1 MLPRTPQTDTRNRIL
16 CIALLLFTWVIVII
30 WRLGWLQVVKNE
42 HYLAKAARNYTK
54 EVDLVPARGSILD
67 RNGKELAYTIISE
80 SVFVDLKLLKEER
93 DRQRAASLLAPL
105 LDLDEE
111 ELLRKLTGNASFVW
125 IKRKVE
131 PETANTVRSII
142 EEKRLSG
149 IAIKKETQ
157 RFYPNDSLAA
167 HLIGYIGA
175 EERGLAG
182 LEQTQDRHL
191 QGRPGEIDFMKD
203 GRGLPYQRHETPA
216 LGGAQLVTTID
227 AALQYKVE
235 VLLAEAVQ
243 KAGARGASAVVLDPQ
258 TGEILALA
266 NAPAFNPNERPETA
280 NDPVR
285 HNRAISFPYEPG
297 SIFKLVTYAAAFEE
311 GLADPDE
318 MIDCGRGQIAIGKR
332 VIHDEHSY
340 GVISIADAF
349 AKSSNVGAIRI
360 AQRLGKE
367 RLFDYID
374 RFGFGSRTG
383 VELPGES
390 RGIVNPLPRWRP
402 DSIGSVAIGQEISV
416 TLLQAASAISIVAH
430 QGIWTKPHLVKR
442 LVAQDGRV
450 LSELTPE
457 TRRVISEETAGKMRG
472 LLERVVTHGTGRHG
486 IKLAGYTSAGKTGTA
501 QKVDERTKRYSKY
514 MSSFAGFVPAG
525 DPRFVIVVMID
536 EPSGQHYGGIVAA
549 PVFNQIAEAAL
560 GDFAVPPDDE
570 GFRQA
575 LAELSKKYAKNEES
589 GVQRRE
595 LEVESLASGVSNSY
609 SLSSSPAGV
618 SGQTIPAVVM
628 PDIRG
633 RGVRAVVRACAEL
646 NLNVK
651 LRGSGI
657 AVKQNPAPGTI
668 VREGDECRVEFQ

>member
-54 EVDLVPARGSILD
+54 EVELVPARGSILD

-80 SVFVDLKLLKEER
+80 SVFVDLKLLREER

-105 LDLDEE
+105 LDLDEG
-111 ELLRKLTGNASFVW
+111 ELLGKLTGNSSFVW

-131 PETANTVRSII
+131 PDTANTVRSII
-142 EEKRLSG
+142 EEHRLSG
-149 IAIKKETQ
+149 VAIKKETQ

-167 HLIGYIGA
+167 HLIGYVSA

-182 LEQTQDRHL
+182 LERTQDQHL

-203 GRGLPYQRHETPA
+203 GRGLPYERHETPA
-216 LGGAQLVTTID
+216 VGGAQLVTTID

-235 VLLAEAVQ
+235 ALLAEAVH
-243 KAGARGASAVVLDPQ
+243 KTGARGASAVVLDPQ

-266 NAPAFNPNERPETA
+266 NAPAFNPNGRPEIA
-280 NDPVR
+280 DDPVR

-311 GLADPDE
+311 GLAEPDE
-318 MIDCGRGQIAIGKR
+318 MIDCGRGEIAIGQR

-367 RLFDYID
+367 RLFDYIA
-374 RFGFGSRTG
+374 RFGFGSKTG

-390 RGIVNPLPRWRP
+390 RGIVNPLASWRP
-402 DSIGSVAIGQEISV
+402 DSIGSVAIGQEIAV
-416 TLLQAASAISIVAH
+416 TLLQAASAISIIAH

-442 LVAQDGRV
+442 LVAQDGRA

-457 TRRVISEETAGKMRG
+457 ARRVISEETAEKMRG
-472 LLERVVTHGTGRHG
+472 LLGRVVTHGTGRHA
-486 IKLAGYTSAGKTGTA
+486 IQLAGYTSAGKTGTA
-501 QKVDERTKRYSKY
+501 QKIDERTKRYAKY

-536 EPSGQHYGGIVAA
+536 EPAGQHYGGVVAA
-549 PVFNQIAEAAL
+549 PVFNMIAEAAL
-560 GDFAVPPDDE
+560 GDYAVPPDDE

-589 GVQRRE
+589 GVRSRE
-595 LEVESLASGVSNSY
+595 SGVGSLESGVRSSY
-609 SLSSSPAGV
+609 SLSSSPDAG
-618 SGQTIPAVVM
+618 SGRTAPAGVM

-657 AVKQNPAPGTI
+657 AVKQKPAPGTI

>member
-1 MLPRTPQTDTRNRIL
+1 MLPRRPQTDTRNRIL

-30 WRLGWLQVVKNE
+30 WRLGWLQVVMNE
-42 HYLAKAARNYTK
+42 HYLAKAARNYIK
-54 EVDLVPARGSILD
+54 EVDLVAARGSILD

-111 ELLRKLTGNASFVW
+111 ELLGKLTGDSSFVW
-125 IKRKVE
+125 IRRKLE
-131 PETANTVRSII
+131 PETADSVKSII
-142 EEKRLSG
+142 EENRLSG
-149 IAIKKETQ
+149 VAIKKETQ

-167 HLIGYIGA
+167 HLIGYVGA

-191 QGRPGEIDFMKD
+191 QGKPGEIDFMKD
-203 GRGLPYQRHETPA
+203 GSGLSYGRYEIPA
-216 LGGAQLVTTID
+216 MSGAQLVTTLD

-235 VLLAEAVQ
+235 ALLDEAVQ
-243 KAGARGASAVVLDPQ
+243 KTGASGASAVVLDPQ

-266 NAPAFNPNERPETA
+266 NAPAFNPNERQKIA
-280 NDPVR
+280 DDPVR

-297 SIFKLVTYAAAFEE
+297 SVFKLVTYAAAFEE
-311 GLADPDE
+311 GLAEPDE
-318 MIDCGRGQIAIGKR
+318 MIDCGRGEIAIGSR
-332 VIHDEHSY
+332 IIHDEHSY
-340 GVISIADAF
+340 GALSIADAF

-367 RLFDYID
+367 RLFDYIG
-374 RFGFGSRTG
+374 RFGFGSKTG

-390 RGIVNPLPRWRP
+390 RGIVNPLPSWRP
-402 DSIGSVAIGQEISV
+402 DSIGSVAIGQEISI
-416 TLLQAASAISIVAH
+416 TLLQAASAMSIIAH

-457 TRRVISEETAGKMRG
+457 TRRVISEETAEKMRG
-472 LLERVVTHGTGRHG
+472 LLERVVTHGTGRPA
-486 IKLAGYTSAGKTGTA
+486 IQLAGYRSAGKTGTA
-501 QKVDERTKRYSKY
+501 QKVDERTGRYSKSKY
-514 MSSFAGFVPAG
+514 VPSFAGFVPAG

-536 EPSGQHYGGIVAA
+536 EPSGQHHGGVVAA
-549 PVFNQIAEAAL
+549 PVFNLIAEAAL

-589 GVQRRE
+589 GVGRR
-595 LEVESLASGVSNSY
+595 AAGVWGSY
-609 SLSSSPAGV
+609 SLSSSPDAV
-618 SGQTIPAVVM
+618 SGEAAPAGVM

-657 AVKQNPAPGTI
+657 AVKQKPAPGTV